1 MRASWVGTLL
11 SGTILVVSVSLASG
25 GYFRASWLWLTLG
38 LCSLAGIVL
47 LLRERIVL
55 GRLDPLEAAALACFS
70 AWTALSA
77 SWSSVPTQS
86 LHDAERGLVYLA
98 ALLAFAL
105 LVERET
111 VYGLLAGVCLGAV
124 LVSAFSLAQRL
135 FATG

>member
-47 LLRERIVL
+47 

-86 LHDAERGLVYLA
+86 LHDAERGLV
-98 ALLAFAL
+98 
-105 LVERET
+105 
-111 VYGLLAGVCLGAV
+111 
-124 LVSAFSLAQRL
+124 
-135 FATG
+135 